1 MTFLD
6 CTFWPSVRLAVMSRV
21 LRKNDSYQNKRKMFQ
36 LFFLCGWCFYSFKY
50 IIIITFNIELMN
62 VEFLAKSNTPIQ
74 DCFWRQIQYVECR
87 LETRHHHDITE
98 TCMLGQKGQPS
109 CLWDSLVQMV
119 QIKFFF
125 KNLGKI
131 WSQTSHD
138 GCSEFSI
145 QIQKF

>member
-1 MTFLD
+1 
-6 CTFWPSVRLAVMSRV
+6 
-21 LRKNDSYQNKRKMFQ
+21 
-36 LFFLCGWCFYSFKY
+36 
-50 IIIITFNIELMN
+50 MN

-125 KNLGKI
+125 KKNMESHVLGFFMKNI
-131 WSQTSHD
+131 VFHT
-138 GCSEFSI
+138 
-145 QIQKF
+145 